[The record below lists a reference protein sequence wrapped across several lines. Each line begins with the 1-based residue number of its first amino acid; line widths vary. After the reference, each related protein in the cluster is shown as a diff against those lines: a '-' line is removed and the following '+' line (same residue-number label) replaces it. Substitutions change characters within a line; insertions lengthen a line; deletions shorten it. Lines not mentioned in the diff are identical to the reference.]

1 MTSLPLGC
9 YKEGP
14 RQRVLA
20 AGTMSP
26 AYMLLPLLLG
36 AGEDENLQLCT
47 EPQCRDGSAGWLVRG
62 AG

>member
-26 AYMLLPLLLG
+26 ACMLLPLLLG
-36 AGEDENLQLCT
+36 AGEDGNLPALH
-47 EPQCRDGSAGWLVRG
+47 
-62 AG
+62 